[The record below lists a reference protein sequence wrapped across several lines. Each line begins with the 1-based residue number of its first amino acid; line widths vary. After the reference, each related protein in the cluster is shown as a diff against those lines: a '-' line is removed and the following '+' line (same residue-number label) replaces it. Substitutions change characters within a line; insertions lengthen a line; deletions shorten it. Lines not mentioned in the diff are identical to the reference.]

1 MRSSVELLPVKE
13 RKMSP
18 KMYRKSQPAE
28 DIEQRDDQNHSRIVH
43 RIGPVSTGLFPGW
56 GPKL

>member
-1 MRSSVELLPVKE
+1 VKE

-18 KMYRKSQPAE
+18 KMYRKSQPTE
-28 DIEQRDDQNHSRIVH
+28 DIEQRDDQERSRIVH